1 MLDSLDVEFSCS
13 IGSVDFSSSDF
24 TSRFDDPVGSAT
36 VFFTTGGIVR
46 VRLFRG
52 REIDAAGCLLSIM
65 LVERDR
71 AFDDVDVGAIDEL
84 AMIDGRVGFFVAE

>member
-13 IGSVDFSSSDF
+13 IGSADVSSSDF
-24 TSRFDDPVGSAT
+24 TSRFDGPVSSAI

-52 REIDAAGCLLSIM
+52 SEGDAVGCLLSIM

-71 AFDDVDVGAIDEL
+71 AFDEDVDVNVGAIDE
-84 AMIDGRVGFFVAE
+84 